1 MTAADVVQ
9 FYAPF
14 VGLMALAFWMGV
26 LSQRVRQLE
35 KGGDA
40 TAKLVEDVA
49 EMKSDVRH
57 IGTSVDDL
65 KGQLA
70 WATDP
75 APPYPGSRPRR
86 RRETKPAP

>member
-35 KGGDA
+35 KGGDS
-40 TAKLVEDVA
+40 TAALVADVA

-57 IGTSVDDL
+57 MATSIDDL
-65 KGQLA
+65 KGKLA
-70 WATDP
+70 WVTEI
-75 APPYPGSRPRR
+75 PPVRPRAR
-86 RRETKPAP
+86 ARAAK